1 LAAVQRSATEEGAPD
16 GARDGRFA
24 HRVCVLAPG
33 DWHRMLE
40 QFRDANL
47 FQTIAFGRSR
57 PRVKLEHFA
66 LTRGT
71 DVVAVA
77 QVQLVRVPLLG
88 RSIAYILWGPLCQ
101 PGADPA
107 DPEVLGQALRRLRW
121 EYVERR
127 GISLRIRPQFAD
139 EERVGG
145 VALFRG
151 AGYRQRERAERGR
164 TMLVD
169 LRPPLADLRRGL
181 DQKWRNCLNKAEKS
195 PVELIEGEG
204 DEAFAL
210 FVDLY
215 REMVARKRFAEA
227 GSVASFRAMQH
238 ALPTS
243 HRLRV
248 IVARVEGQPSAGAI
262 CSAIG
267 ARGIYLFG
275 ATSEAGL
282 RNKASYVVQW
292 RILGWLKE
300 MGCTEYDLHGVNRER
315 NPGVYAFKAGLSG
328 RNGRE
333 VEMWGSFDASRGR
346 MGDLTLQ
353 MADWMKVGLGKAAT
367 MWGTV
372 RGLWIDESRTGRTRH
387 RHGSA
392 CQGVT
397 SSGGGVTLPAYR
409 ARAPLPELAMT
420 VS

>member
-1 LAAVQRSATEEGAPD
+1 VG
-16 GARDGRFA
+16 
-24 HRVCVLAPG
+24 VLAPD

-40 QFRDANL
+40 RFRDANL

-57 PRVKLEHFA
+57 PRVTVEHFV
-66 LTRGT
+66 LTRDA

-88 RSIAYILWGPLCQ
+88 RSIAYVLWGPLCQ
-101 PGADPA
+101 RSADPA
-107 DPEVLGQALRRLRW
+107 DPEVLGEALRRLRW

-139 EERVGG
+139 EERLGG
-145 VALFRG
+145 VALFKG
-151 AGYRQRERAERGR
+151 AGYRHREEAERGR

-169 LRPPLADLRRGL
+169 LRPPLTDLRKGL

-195 PVELIEGEG
+195 PVALVEGEG
-204 DEAFAL
+204 DDAFAL
-210 FVDLY
+210 FADLY

-227 GSVASFRAMQH
+227 GNVAAFRAMQH
-238 ALPTS
+238 ALPIP

-248 IVARVEGQPSAGAI
+248 IIAEVEGQPSAGAI

-292 RILGWLKE
+292 RTLCWLKE

-333 VEMWGSFDASRGR
+333 VEMWGTFDASRGQI
-346 MGDLTLQ
+346 GDLTLR
-353 MADWMKVGLGKAAT
+353 MADWMKAGIGKVAT

-372 RGLWIDESRTGRTRH
+372 RGLWGDEPGA
-387 RHGSA
+387 G
-392 CQGVT
+392 
-397 SSGGGVTLPAYR
+397 R
-409 ARAPLPELAMT
+409 ARYGLRVRASRHLA
-420 VS
+420 SE